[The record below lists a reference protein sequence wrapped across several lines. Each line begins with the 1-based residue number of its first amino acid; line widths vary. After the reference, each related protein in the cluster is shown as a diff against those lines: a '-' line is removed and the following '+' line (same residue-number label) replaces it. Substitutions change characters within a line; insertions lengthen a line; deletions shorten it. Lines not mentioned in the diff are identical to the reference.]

1 MRPTWADVDL
11 AVIKRN
17 IRELK
22 KLVSPAL
29 FCAVV
34 KADAYGHGAIPVAR
48 AAVDAGANW
57 LAVALVEEGKELRE
71 AGIEIPILVLS
82 EPRPS
87 EMLEVVDCGL
97 VPTVYSGAGI
107 AAASAAAS
115 ASNTV
120 MDVHLKVDTGMRR
133 VGVEPSFAVT
143 LAQSIKERPSLSLE
157 GMWTHCAV
165 ADEPNNPFSKLQLK
179 IFNAVLTE
187 CEEAKIPIR
196 IRHAANSALSINNP
210 EGRYD
215 MVRCGI
221 ATYGIPP
228 YRKGLAPISLAPAMS
243 LRSEVSFVK
252 DIKKGEGVSYGLAWK
267 SSCDTRVATVPMGY
281 ADGLRRNAGHLGGK
295 VIIQGQKLPI
305 VGNVTMD
312 QFLVD
317 CGTANVQSGD
327 EVILIGSQGDK
338 AITAEDWA
346 EWLGTI
352 PYEIICGV
360 ESRIPRRYL

>member
-1 MRPTWADVDL
+1 MRPTWADIDL
-11 AVIKRN
+11 SVIENN
-17 IRELK
+17 IGELQ
-22 KLVSPAL
+22 KLVSPSL

-34 KADAYGHGAIPVAR
+34 KADGYGHGAIPVAR

-107 AAASAAAS
+107 SAASAAAS

-133 VGVEPSFAVT
+133 VGAEPSFAVT
-143 LAQSIKERPSLSLE
+143 LAKSIKERPSLSLD
-157 GMWTHCAV
+157 GIWTHCAV
-165 ADEPNNPFSKLQLK
+165 ADERNNPFSKHQLQ
-179 IFNAVLTE
+179 IFNKVLTE
-187 CEEAKIPIR
+187 CEEAEIPIR

-210 EGRYD
+210 EGHYD

-228 YRKGLAPISLAPAMS
+228 YQKGFPSISLAPAMS
-243 LRSEVSFVK
+243 LRSEVSFAK
-252 DIKKGEGVSYGLAWK
+252 NIKKGEGVSYGLAWK
-267 SSCDTRVATVPMGY
+267 SSCDTRIATVPMGY
-281 ADGLRRNAGHLGGK
+281 ADGLRRNSGHLGAK

-305 VGNVTMD
+305 IGNITMD

-317 CGTANVQSGD
+317 CGEINAQSGD
-327 EVILIGSQGDK
+327 EVVLIGSQGDS

-346 EWLGTI
+346 GWLGTI

-360 ESRIPRRYL
+360 ESRIPRRYV